1 MLRGEEP
8 LTMKI
13 TRLLFTL
20 SCIVFTTY
28 SFAQEMESDPSDAEV
43 NTSVVPQNALPQDG
57 VLPSEQAQNDEVS
70 SEPKVI
76 LSLRDDV
83 DVSDIH
89 SLFFTPEALALLRD
103 AIKGLNTN
111 PSDGGGNNPKDPGVR
126 ELALGGIVYTAAD
139 DWTIWLNGRRITPNA
154 IPGEIFDL
162 TVQKEYV
169 DIKWYDAYTN
179 RLYPVR
185 LRANERFNL
194 DSRLFLTGA
203 HSDDQQL

>member
-1 MLRGEEP
+1 
-8 LTMKI
+8 MKI
-13 TRLLFTL
+13 LCALLIITF
-20 SCIVFTTY
+20 CILAPQTY
-28 SFAQEMESDPSDAEV
+28 AQEQDDTQAAATEGA
-43 NTSVVPQNALPQDG
+43 NTAVVPDNALPAD
-57 VLPSEQAQNDEVS
+57 VEVNDDVVPEAAETLK
-70 SEPKVI
+70 EPAVI
-76 LSLRDDV
+76 LSVRDDV
-83 DVSDIH
+83 DVNDIP

-103 AIKGLNTN
+103 AIKGLNAGT
-111 PSDGGGNNPKDPGVR
+111 GGGGPENPQDPGIR
-126 ELALGGIVYTAAD
+126 ELALGGIVYTAED

-162 TVQKEYV
+162 TVQKEYI

-203 HSDDQQL
+203 HTDDQQL